1 LFLSYAVC
9 SFYTAIAGLVKAT
22 LFPAQVRALG
32 VSLPYAIANALFGGT
47 AEYIAL
53 WLKSHGADHFYFY
66 YVTAIVAVSLA
77 AALWLPDLR
86 VKCYLDGTGE
96 IER

>member
-1 LFLSYAVC
+1 
-9 SFYTAIAGLVKAT
+9 
-22 LFPAQVRALG
+22 VRALG
-32 VSLPYAIANALFGGT
+32 VSLPHAISNALFGGT

-53 WLKSHGADHFYFY
+53 WLKSRGADNFYFY
-66 YVTAIVAVSLA
+66 YVTAIMAVSLA

-86 VKCYLDGTGE
+86 VKGYLDGTGE